1 MNKQKLIG
9 GIIIFLVLTIIF
21 AILGQYVGS
30 MVFAKL
36 ANLPEQAIGVS
47 KLWQYSHSQY
57 MASPKVAFYVKLGF
71 LAAILIT
78 LIPVLLMGI
87 VAYIFREKQ
96 ELHGSSR
103 FAKRGEIAQ
112 YGLLPSPK
120 QLEEARDSIKPD
132 VLIGAKLGKQFL
144 RFIGNEFVLVAAA
157 TRQGKG
163 VSTVVPNCLEYQHS
177 LVVYDP
183 KMENYLLTSGHRE
196 KNLKQKVF
204 LFNPAGIMPAFDQM
218 EDETAQR
225 QAENFKTEDGYYL
238 KSHRWNP
245 YYYISRNPLFT
256 YTDLLNM
263 ANILYPLPQQD
274 MGNAGFFARTAQK
287 LFVGL
292 SMYMIETE
300 NNRPQWDW
308 QGKTSLSLLAKLLT
322 PKETGLSF
330 ADWVKYRV
338 LGEEPDEESGIE
350 THAAE
355 ISDICANLLSEVVQG
370 EEKTMS
376 NIMATFSAPLAIF
389 NDPIVEAAT
398 SENDFDFRDLRQ
410 QKMSIFVAIQPNDLD
425 RFSVLTNLFF
435 SQLINENIKQGLPES
450 NKSLKYQTLLLIDE
464 FTLLGYMSVFQ
475 KGVSFIA
482 GYNLR
487 LLLIFQNRSQVE
499 GVYKGTGANTFFSN
513 FAVQTMFAC
522 KDHKEAVEYADLVGS
537 FTMRTKSIGR
547 SSSKGGSSRSTNE
560 SEQKRHLINPDE
572 FKTLPFE
579 QCVVTMIGKRPIK
592 AEKIMYYK
600 DPAFKD
606 KVNLPPTSA
615 PDLSVKTPSKRVVD
629 FGISLDDETKA
640 QIEEEKGKTEVEN
653 NVEKCSKPHKNW
665 VFNRTLPE
673 KGLPENEDNVPI
685 NESIGFY
692 KSLIGDKETVNFMA
706 KFMGNV
712 QAG

>member
-9 GIIIFLVLTIIF
+9 GIVIFLVLTIIF

-87 VAYIFREKQ
+87 VAYIAREKQ

-103 FAKRGEIAQ
+103 FANRGEIAG
-112 YGLLPSPK
+112 YGLLPSAK
-120 QLEEARDSIKPD
+120 QLQQAQESSKPD
-132 VLIGAKLGKQFL
+132 ILIGAKLGKQFL
-144 RFIGNEFVLVAAA
+144 RFIGNEFALIAAA

-163 VSTVVPNCLEYQHS
+163 IGVVVPNCLEYKHS

-183 KMENYLLTSGHRE
+183 KMENYLLTSGYRE
-196 KNLKQKVF
+196 KGLKQKVF
-204 LFNPAGIMPAFDQM
+204 LFNPAGIMPAFEQM
-218 EDETAQR
+218 EDKKAQQ
-225 QAENFKTEDGYYL
+225 QAQNFKTEDGYFL

-245 YYYISRNPLFT
+245 YYYVSRNPLFT

-263 ANILYPLPQQD
+263 ANILYPLPPND
-274 MGNAGFFARTAQK
+274 TGNAGFFARTAQK

-300 NNRPQWDW
+300 NNRHKSDW

-338 LGEEPDEESGIE
+338 LGEEADPESGIE
-350 THAAE
+350 TQAAE
-355 ISDICANLLSEVVQG
+355 ISDICANLLSEVVHG

-376 NIMATFSAPLAIF
+376 NIMASFSAPLAIF

-398 SENDFDFRDLRQ
+398 SENDFDFRKLRQ
-410 QKMSIFVAIQPNDLD
+410 EKMSIYVAIQPNDLD
-425 RFSVLTNLFF
+425 RFAVLTNLFF
-435 SQLINENIKQGLPES
+435 SQLINENIKQGLPEN

-487 LLLIFQNRSQVE
+487 LLLIFQNRSQVG

-522 KDHKEAVEYADLVGS
+522 KDHKEAMEYADLVGS
-537 FTMRTKSIGR
+537 FTMHTKSVGR
-547 SSSKGGSSRSTNE
+547 SSSKGGSSHSTNI

-579 QCVVTMIGKRPIK
+579 KCVVTMIGKRPIK
-592 AEKIMYYK
+592 AEKIMYYQE
-600 DPAFKD
+600 PTLKD
-606 KVNLPPTSA
+606 KVNMPPTTA
-615 PDLSVKTPSKRVVD
+615 PDLIVKAPSKRVVGYSD
-629 FGISLDDETKA
+629 FSLDDE
-640 QIEEEKGKTEVEN
+640 EEAKMQ
-653 NVEKCSKPHKNW
+653 VEKNIEKSSDGIKKW
-665 VFNRTLPE
+665 VFERVLGE
-673 KGLPENEDNVPI
+673 KGLPEKEENIPMNENMVL
-685 NESIGFY
+685 F
-692 KSLIGDKETVNFMA
+692 KRLIGDEETLNFMA
-706 KFMGNV
+706 KFM
-712 QAG
+712 A